1 MRYARARMTPTDDA
15 LDLRQLLAAFGEI
28 DGDVRDMTQL
38 FVETTAPM
46 LDDLDAHAA
55 VRDRTAVEDA
65 AHSAKG
71 AARSAGARALAAA
84 CEALETAARAGDW
97 TEVELRLA
105 QVKPAFEAAKRA
117 IARL

>member
-1 MRYARARMTPTDDA
+1 MKTADDV
-15 LDLRQLLAAFGEI
+15 LDLSQLLAAFGEI
-28 DGDVRDMTQL
+28 DDDVREMMRL

-46 LDDLDAHAA
+46 LDELDAHAA
-55 VRDRTAVEDA
+55 VRDRTELEDG

-84 CEALETAARAGDW
+84 CEALELAARAGDW
-97 TEVELRLA
+97 VEIELRLTA
-105 QVKPAFEAAKRA
+105 LRPAFEAAKQA